1 MAGVKP
7 VDAVAKVLGPLEAEI
22 MRAMWQAGSPMTVRD
37 VLGRLNDERSV
48 PLAYTTVMT
57 VMARLAEKDVLRRE
71 LDGRGYRYVAA
82 VPDEASI
89 AVRTVVRD
97 FGEAAIAQF
106 VDEAR
111 ADPKMLRRLRRIL
124 EDEA

>member
-1 MAGVKP
+1 MKP
-7 VDAVAKVLGPLEAEI
+7 GESVARVLGPLETEI
-22 MRAMWQAGSPMTVRD
+22 MRTMWRAKAPMTVRD
-37 VLGRLNDERSV
+37 VLDRLNDGRAT

-71 LDGRGYRYVAA
+71 LNGRGYRYVAA

-97 FGEAAIAQF
+97 FGEAALAQF

-111 ADPKMLRRLRRIL
+111 ADPKMLRRLRRLL
-124 EDEA
+124 EDDA

>member
-1 MAGVKP
+1 VKP
-7 VDAVAKVLGPLEAEI
+7 GESVARVLGPLETEI
-22 MRAMWQAGSPMTVRD
+22 MRTMWRAKAPMTVRD
-37 VLGRLNDERSV
+37 VLDRLNDGRAT

-71 LDGRGYRYVAA
+71 LNGRGYRYVAA

-97 FGEAAIAQF
+97 FGEAALAQF

-111 ADPKMLRRLRRIL
+111 ADPKMLRRLRRLL
-124 EDEA
+124 EDDA